1 MHADPEL
8 PKDTQAEHLLC
19 HIPQHT
25 RALGCRS
32 RARMACHGQKAAP
45 SCNHI
50 LEFALAYIDS
60 GEVALACLDIDWG
73 LGAASAHDLGHLAHT
88 AYHAGEVALACFDI
102 E

>member
-8 PKDTQAEHLLC
+8 PKDTQAGHLPC
-19 HIPQHT
+19 HIPRHA

-32 RARMACHGQKAAP
+32 RARMACHGQKA
-45 SCNHI
+45 
-50 LEFALAYIDS
+50 YTDS
-60 GEVALACLDIDWG
+60 GEVALACFDIDWG
-73 LGAASAHDLGHLAHT
+73 LGAASVHDLGHLAHT